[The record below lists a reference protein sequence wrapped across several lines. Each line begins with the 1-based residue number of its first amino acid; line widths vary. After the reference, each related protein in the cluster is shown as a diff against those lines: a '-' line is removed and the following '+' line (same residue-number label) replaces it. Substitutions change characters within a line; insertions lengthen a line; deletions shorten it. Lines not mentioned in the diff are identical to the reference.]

1 LARHRRPV
9 AALIA
14 AVVLDGRPDAAE
26 RLDTEDLLTA
36 GGTVT
41 LAYDP
46 GISGEVSE
54 DGDVTQEPWPAL
66 FTATARDHAGAEI
79 GGGAGDSI
87 AEALL
92 RLQRTPDRA
101 SYDDQAAYE
110 PHGYC
115 RRERTY
121 GRKMSFDG
129 EKGRK
134 AIKPLLR
141 SCRGLMAI

>member
-1 LARHRRPV
+1 PSSLFPYTTLFRSCPVWALSAARPKLGDLVSAAADFLHPVTQVLARHRRPV

-92 RLQRTPDRA
+92 R
-101 SYDDQAAYE
+101 
-110 PHGYC
+110 
-115 RRERTY
+115 
-121 GRKMSFDG
+121 
-129 EKGRK
+129 
-134 AIKPLLR
+134 
-141 SCRGLMAI
+141 